1 MERLQQQSKKKNSQL
16 ALLGAAHSLN
26 HSLSVIAPPLLT
38 LIMSDLGVSKF
49 VIGTVATVA
58 SLLYGVGALIGG
70 PLGDRIG
77 EAKTIAICLAFSGLS
92 TFIMLA
98 AGFTSS
104 IYVYALAL
112 ISMAVWASLYHP
124 TANSLISKTFKGR
137 VSEAM
142 GLHGVGGT
150 LGTVLTPIVAWFIGA
165 TFGWPWA
172 FVTFG
177 VLSVILALFF
187 VRGDMRVRLASLFS
201 CFLTFSFFC
210 YELMQYNLFTTITLA
225 WLFAFCFI
233 LFLRLEKR
241 TRRIIAKENTYNG
254 SRGTIVDALKIRE
267 LWILL
272 IFNVAI
278 GLFMKGVELYF
289 PTYLQDN
296 KLISFGLT
304 KEERGM
310 WASIAFT
317 LVLAVGV
324 PAQWIGGKTA
334 DKIGSKKVL
343 IATSTGVC
351 ISLLS
356 LLLFPVGIIGIAL
369 FIVLY
374 GLSFYAHQPAL
385 NSLTGFC
392 CPQNQRGA
400 VYGIF
405 FFTSFGIGS
414 LSQSIAGYI
423 ADHYGGLD
431 TAFYMLTAFALAAL
445 LLSLKLPERKESNT

>member
-1 MERLQQQSKKKNSQL
+1 LGQSKKNSQL
-16 ALLGAAHSLN
+16 ALLGAAHSFN
-26 HSLSVIAPPLLT
+26 HSLFVIAPPLLT
-38 LIMSDLGVSKF
+38 IIMASLGVSNTE
-49 VIGTVATVA
+49 IGLVTMIA
-58 SLLYGVGALIGG
+58 SFIYGAGALVGG
-70 PLGDRIG
+70 PLGDKIG
-77 EAKTIAICLAFSGLS
+77 EAKTISICLALSGLS
-92 TFIMLA
+92 TLIMVA
-98 AGFTSS
+98 AGFTTS
-104 IYVYALAL
+104 IYIYALAL

-124 TANSLISKTFKGR
+124 TANSLISKSFKGR

-150 LGTVLTPIVAWFIGA
+150 LGTVLTPTIAWFIGA

-177 VLSVILALFF
+177 VLCMLL
-187 VRGDMRVRLASLFS
+187 
-201 CFLTFSFFC
+201 SFF
-210 YELMQYNLFTTITLA
+210 
-225 WLFAFCFI
+225 
-233 LFLRLEKR
+233 FLKNFGKSENRSISGG
-241 TRRIIAKENTYNG
+241 RII
-254 SRGTIVDALKIRE
+254 DALKIRE
-267 LWILL
+267 FWILL

-289 PTYLQDN
+289 PKYLQTN
-296 KLISFGLT
+296 KLIGFGLT
-304 KEERGM
+304 EEERGM

-324 PAQWIGGKTA
+324 PAQWIGGKAA
-334 DKIGSKKVL
+334 DKFGSKKVL

-351 ISLLS
+351 LSLLS
-356 LLLFPVGIIGIAL
+356 LLLFPFPIIGITL

-423 ADHYGGLD
+423 ADNYGGLG

-445 LLSLKLPERKESNT
+445 LLSFKLPKRRESK

>member
-1 MERLQQQSKKKNSQL
+1 MGQSKKNSQL
-16 ALLGAAHSLN
+16 ALLGAAHSFN
-26 HSLSVIAPPLLT
+26 HSLFVIAPPLLT
-38 LIMSDLGVSKF
+38 MIMASLGVLKTE
-49 VIGTVATVA
+49 IGLVSMIA
-58 SLLYGVGALIGG
+58 SFIYGAGALVGG
-70 PLGDRIG
+70 PLGDKIG
-77 EAKTIAICLAFSGLS
+77 EAKTITICLALSGLS

-98 AGFTSS
+98 AGLTSS

-112 ISMAVWASLYHP
+112 ILMAVWASLYHP

-150 LGTVLTPIVAWFIGA
+150 LGVVLTPTVAWFLGV

-172 FVTFG
+172 FVAFG
-177 VLSVILALFF
+177 VLCVLLGFFF
-187 VRGDMRVRLASLFS
+187 VKNFGKSENRSTSGG
-201 CFLTFSFFC
+201 
-210 YELMQYNLFTTITLA
+210 
-225 WLFAFCFI
+225 
-233 LFLRLEKR
+233 
-241 TRRIIAKENTYNG
+241 II
-254 SRGTIVDALKIRE
+254 IDALKIRE

-289 PTYLQDN
+289 PTYVSDN
-296 KLISFGLT
+296 KLIGLGLT
-304 KEERGM
+304 KDERGM
-310 WASIAFT
+310 WGSIAYT

-324 PAQWIGGKTA
+324 SAQWIGGKAA
-334 DKIGSKKVL
+334 DKFGSKKVL

-351 ISLLS
+351 LSLLS
-356 LLLFPVGIIGIAL
+356 ILLFPFPIVGIAL

-431 TAFYMLTAFALAAL
+431 TAFYLLTAFALAAL
-445 LLSLKLPERKESNT
+445 LLSFKLPKRRESK

>member
-1 MERLQQQSKKKNSQL
+1 LGQSKKNSQL
-16 ALLGAAHSLN
+16 ALLGAAHSFN
-26 HSLSVIAPPLLT
+26 HSLFVIASPLLT
-38 LIMSDLGVSKF
+38 IIMASLGVTKTE
-49 VIGTVATVA
+49 IGLVSMIA
-58 SLLYGVGALIGG
+58 SFIYGAGALVGG
-70 PLGDRIG
+70 PLGDKIG
-77 EAKTIAICLAFSGLS
+77 EAKTITICLAFSGLS

-98 AGFTSS
+98 AGLTTS
-104 IYVYALAL
+104 ILIYALAL
-112 ISMAVWASLYHP
+112 ISMAVWASFYHA
-124 TANSLISKTFKGR
+124 TANSLISKSFKGR

-150 LGTVLTPIVAWFIGA
+150 LGTVLTPTIAWFIGI

-177 VLSVILALFF
+177 LLCVILALFF
-187 VRGDMRVRLASLFS
+187 VKNFGKS
-201 CFLTFSFFC
+201 
-210 YELMQYNLFTTITLA
+210 
-225 WLFAFCFI
+225 
-233 LFLRLEKR
+233 
-241 TRRIIAKENTYNG
+241 ENRSTNT
-254 SRGTIVDALKIRE
+254 GTIIDALKIRE

-289 PTYLQDN
+289 PTYVSDN
-296 KLISFGLT
+296 KLIGLGLT
-304 KEERGM
+304 KDERGM
-310 WASIAFT
+310 WASIAYT

-334 DKIGSKKVL
+334 DKFGSKKVL
-343 IATSTGVC
+343 IATMVGVC
-351 ISLLS
+351 LSLLS
-356 LLLFPVGIIGIAL
+356 ILLFPVSIVGIAL

-392 CPQNQRGA
+392 CPENQRGA

-414 LSQSIAGYI
+414 LSQFIAGYV
-423 ADHYGGLD
+423 ADNYGGLD
-431 TAFYMLTAFALAAL
+431 IAFYMLTGFALAAL
-445 LLSLKLPERKESNT
+445 LLAVKLPKRRESK

>member
-1 MERLQQQSKKKNSQL
+1 M
-16 ALLGAAHSLN
+16 
-26 HSLSVIAPPLLT
+26 
-38 LIMSDLGVSKF
+38 IMASLGVLKTE
-49 VIGTVATVA
+49 IGLVSMTA
-58 SLLYGVGALIGG
+58 SFIYGAGALVGG

-77 EAKTIAICLAFSGLS
+77 EAKTITVCLAFSGLS

-98 AGFTSS
+98 AGLTGS
-104 IYVYALAL
+104 IFVYALAL
-112 ISMAVWASLYHP
+112 VSMAVWASLYHP
-124 TANSLISKTFKGR
+124 TANSLISKTFKGK

-150 LGTVLTPIVAWFIGA
+150 LGVVLTPTIAWFLGTI
-165 TFGWPWA
+165 FGWPWA
-172 FVTFG
+172 FVAFG
-177 VLSVILALFF
+177 MLCVLLALFF
-187 VRGDMRVRLASLFS
+187 IRNFGKS
-201 CFLTFSFFC
+201 
-210 YELMQYNLFTTITLA
+210 E
-225 WLFAFCFI
+225 
-233 LFLRLEKR
+233 
-241 TRRIIAKENTYNG
+241 
-254 SRGTIVDALKIRE
+254 SRNISSGTIIDALKIRE

-296 KLISFGLT
+296 KLIGVGLT
-304 KEERGM
+304 QEERGM
-310 WASIAFT
+310 WASIAYT

-324 PAQWIGGKTA
+324 PAQWIGGKAA
-334 DKIGSKKVL
+334 DKIGSRKVL

-351 ISLLS
+351 LSLLS
-356 LLLFPVGIIGIAL
+356 ILLFPFPIIGIVL

-385 NSLTGFC
+385 NALTGFC

-414 LSQSIAGYI
+414 ISQSIAGYI
-423 ADHYGGLD
+423 GDVYGLD
-431 TAFYMLTAFALAAL
+431 AAFYLLTVFALAAL
-445 LLSLKLPERKESNT
+445 LLSIKLPEKRESK

>member
-1 MERLQQQSKKKNSQL
+1 LQQQSKKNSQL

-26 HSLSVIAPPLLT
+26 HSLFVITPPLLT
-38 LIMSDLGVSKF
+38 MIM
-49 VIGTVATVA
+49 A
-58 SLLYGVGALIGG
+58 SLGLTTNTEIGLVTTIASFIYGAGALVGG
-70 PLGDRIG
+70 PLGDKIG

-98 AGFTSS
+98 AGFTTS
-104 IYVYALAL
+104 IFIYALAL
-112 ISMAVWASLYHP
+112 ISMAVWASFYHA
-124 TANSLISKTFKGR
+124 TANSLISKSFKGR

-150 LGTVLTPIVAWFIGA
+150 LGTVLTPTAAWFIGA

-177 VLSVILALFF
+177 LLCVLLAFFF
-187 VRGDMRVRLASLFS
+187 VKNFGKSENRS
-201 CFLTFSFFC
+201 
-210 YELMQYNLFTTITLA
+210 ITGG
-225 WLFAFCFI
+225 
-233 LFLRLEKR
+233 
-241 TRRIIAKENTYNG
+241 RII
-254 SRGTIVDALKIRE
+254 DALKIRE

-289 PTYLQDN
+289 PKYLQTN
-296 KLISFGLT
+296 KLIGFGLT
-304 KEERGM
+304 EDERGM

-334 DKIGSKKVL
+334 DKFGSKKVL

-356 LLLFPVGIIGIAL
+356 ILLFPFPIVGIAL

-414 LSQSIAGYI
+414 LSQSIAGYV

-445 LLSLKLPERKESNT
+445 FLSFKLPEKRESK

>member
-1 MERLQQQSKKKNSQL
+1 MLMKRGSRLEQKQKRNRNL

-26 HSLSVIAPPLLT
+26 HSLFVIASPLLT
-38 LIMSDLGVSKF
+38 LIM
-49 VIGTVATVA
+49 A
-58 SLLYGVGALIGG
+58 SLAVTKTEIGIVSMIASFIYGAGALIGG
-70 PLGDRIG
+70 PLGDKIG
-77 EAKTIAICLAFSGLS
+77 EAKTIIIFLALSGLS
-92 TFIMLA
+92 TLIMIA
-98 AGFTSS
+98 AGWATS
-104 IYVYALAL
+104 IYIYAIAL
-112 ISMAVWASLYHP
+112 ISMAVWASFYHA
-124 TANSLISKTFKGR
+124 TANSLISKSFKGR

-150 LGTVLTPIVAWFIGA
+150 LGTVLTPTIAWFIGA

-177 VLSVILALFF
+177 MLCVILAFFF
-187 VRGDMRVRLASLFS
+187 VKNFDKS
-201 CFLTFSFFC
+201 
-210 YELMQYNLFTTITLA
+210 
-225 WLFAFCFI
+225 
-233 LFLRLEKR
+233 EKR
-241 TRRIIAKENTYNG
+241 TLNG
-254 SRGTIVDALKIRE
+254 GTIIDALKIRE

-289 PTYLQDN
+289 PTYVSDN
-296 KLISFGLT
+296 KLIGLGLT
-304 KEERGM
+304 EDERGM
-310 WASIAFT
+310 LASIAYT

-334 DKIGSKKVL
+334 DKFGSKKVL

-351 ISLLS
+351 LSLLS
-356 LLLFPVGIIGIAL
+356 ILLFPIGIIGIAL
-369 FIVLY
+369 FIILY

-414 LSQSIAGYI
+414 LSQFIAGYV
-423 ADHYGGLD
+423 ADNYGGLN
-431 TAFYMLTAFALAAL
+431 TAFYMLTVFALTAL
-445 LLSLKLPERKESNT
+445 LLAFKLPEKRESK

>member
-1 MERLQQQSKKKNSQL
+1 LPQQSKKNSQL

-26 HSLSVIAPPLLT
+26 HSLFVIAPPLLT

-58 SLLYGVGALIGG
+58 SLLYGVGALVGG

-77 EAKTIAICLAFSGLS
+77 ETKTIAICLAFSGLS

-98 AGFTSS
+98 AGLTSS
-104 IYVYALAL
+104 IYVYAFAL
-112 ISMAVWASLYHP
+112 ILMAVWASLYHP
-124 TANSLISKTFKGR
+124 TANSLISKAFKGR

-150 LGTVLTPIVAWFIGA
+150 LGVVLTPTIAWFLGT

-172 FVTFG
+172 FVAFG
-177 VLSVILALFF
+177 LLCVLLAFFF
-187 VRGDMRVRLASLFS
+187 VKNFGES
-201 CFLTFSFFC
+201 
-210 YELMQYNLFTTITLA
+210 
-225 WLFAFCFI
+225 
-233 LFLRLEKR
+233 
-241 TRRIIAKENTYNG
+241 ENRNISG
-254 SRGTIVDALKIRE
+254 GTIIDALKIRE

-296 KLISFGLT
+296 KLIGFGLA

-324 PAQWIGGKTA
+324 PAQWIGGKAA

-351 ISLLS
+351 LSLLS
-356 LLLFPVGIIGIAL
+356 LLLFPFPIIGIAL

-392 CPQNQRGA
+392 CPENQRGA

-414 LSQSIAGYI
+414 LSQSIAGYV
-423 ADHYGGLD
+423 ADNYGGLD
-431 TAFYMLTAFALAAL
+431 TSFYLLTAFALAAL
-445 LLSLKLPERKESNT
+445 LLALKLPKRRESK

>member
-1 MERLQQQSKKKNSQL
+1 MGQSKKNSQL
-16 ALLGAAHSLN
+16 ALLGAAHSFN
-26 HSLSVIAPPLLT
+26 HSLFVIAPPLLT
-38 LIMSDLGVSKF
+38 IIMASLGVSNTE
-49 VIGTVATVA
+49 IGLVTMIA
-58 SLLYGVGALIGG
+58 SFIYGAGALVGG
-70 PLGDRIG
+70 PLGDKIG
-77 EAKTIAICLAFSGLS
+77 EAKTISICLALSGLS
-92 TFIMLA
+92 TLIMVA
-98 AGFTSS
+98 AGFTTS
-104 IYVYALAL
+104 IYIYALAL

-124 TANSLISKTFKGR
+124 TANSLISKSFKGR

-150 LGTVLTPIVAWFIGA
+150 LGTVLTPTIAWFIGA

-177 VLSVILALFF
+177 VLCMLL
-187 VRGDMRVRLASLFS
+187 
-201 CFLTFSFFC
+201 SFF
-210 YELMQYNLFTTITLA
+210 
-225 WLFAFCFI
+225 
-233 LFLRLEKR
+233 FLKNFGKSENRSISGG
-241 TRRIIAKENTYNG
+241 RII
-254 SRGTIVDALKIRE
+254 DALKIRE
-267 LWILL
+267 FWILL

-289 PTYLQDN
+289 PKYLQTN
-296 KLISFGLT
+296 KLIGFGLT
-304 KEERGM
+304 EEERGM

-324 PAQWIGGKTA
+324 PAQWIGGKAA
-334 DKIGSKKVL
+334 DKFGSKKVL

-351 ISLLS
+351 LSLLS
-356 LLLFPVGIIGIAL
+356 LLLFPFPIIGITL

-423 ADHYGGLD
+423 ADNYGGLG

-445 LLSLKLPERKESNT
+445 LLSFKLPKRRESK

>member
-1 MERLQQQSKKKNSQL
+1 MQQQSKKNSQL

-26 HSLSVIAPPLLT
+26 HSLFVIAPPLLT

-58 SLLYGVGALIGG
+58 SLLYGVGALVGG

-77 EAKTIAICLAFSGLS
+77 EAKTIAVFLTFSGLS
-92 TFIMLA
+92 TLIMLV
-98 AGFTSS
+98 AGFTTS

-124 TANSLISKTFKGR
+124 TANSLISKIFKGK
-137 VSEAM
+137 VSESM

-150 LGTVLTPIVAWFIGA
+150 LGVVLTPTIAWFLGT

-172 FVTFG
+172 FVAFG
-177 VLSVILALFF
+177 LLCVLLALFF
-187 VRGDMRVRLASLFS
+187 VKNFGKS
-201 CFLTFSFFC
+201 
-210 YELMQYNLFTTITLA
+210 
-225 WLFAFCFI
+225 
-233 LFLRLEKR
+233 
-241 TRRIIAKENTYNG
+241 ENKNVSG
-254 SRGTIVDALKIRE
+254 GTIIDALKIRE

-296 KLISFGLT
+296 KLIGFGLT
-304 KEERGM
+304 EEARGM
-310 WASIAFT
+310 WASIAYT

-343 IATSTGVC
+343 IVTSAGVC
-351 ISLLS
+351 LSLLS
-356 LLLFPVGIIGIAL
+356 ILLFPVGIVGIAL
-369 FIVLY
+369 FIILY

-414 LSQSIAGYI
+414 LSQSIAGYV
-423 ADHYGGLD
+423 ADNYGGLS
-431 TAFYMLTAFALAAL
+431 TSFYLLAVFALAAL
-445 LLSLKLPERKESNT
+445 LLSLKLPEKKESDT